1 MVSEAVEAVE
11 AVIWGAIV
19 SFAVIAA
26 LTAFLIAAAGYWA
39 GVLAAW
45 TWRRITRPDGPRP
58 EPHPVDDDGLDDD
71 GLYAHWNAWTAN
83 PRKEKP

>member
-45 TWRRITRPDGPRP
+45 TWRRITRPTATQPQ
-58 EPHPVDDDGLDDD
+58 PVDDDGLDDD
-71 GLYAHWNAWTAN
+71 GLYAHWNAWKAPDTRREE
-83 PRKEKP
+83 P

>member
-1 MVSEAVEAVE
+1 MVSEAFEAVE

-26 LTAFLIAAAGYWA
+26 LTAFLIAAASYWA

-45 TWRRITRPDGPRP
+45 MWRRITRPDGPRP

-83 PRKEKP
+83 PRKEKL

>member
-1 MVSEAVEAVE
+1 MVHEAIEAVE

-39 GVLAAW
+39 GVLAVW
-45 TWRRITRPDGPRP
+45 TWRQITRPTTTQPP
-58 EPHPVDDDGLDDD
+58 PVDDDGLDDD
-71 GLYAHWNAWTAN
+71 GLYAHWTAWTAN
-83 PRKEKP
+83 PRKEKL